1 MSSKHSKRI
10 WISALVGL
18 VVVEALAVGYLGAR
32 EYWRGRAEGTAV
44 VRGRAVAEKLGCFG
58 CHGPGGAASIP
69 NPGALGGKVPMWT
82 GGTWMMYNSA
92 ATDVRAW
99 VLDGHPPDR
108 EPDAGALIPM
118 PAYRGEVSDD
128 DLDDLVAYVLAVAQ
142 FGQID
147 DQRAAAGRRVANRF
161 GCFGCHGP
169 EGRGLIENPLS
180 FKGYIPA
187 WDGDDYVELVQGPDE
202 FRQWVKHGVSDRF
215 RDNPAA
221 RAFVDRQ
228 IVPMPAFGDLISDE
242 EIDQLYAYVQWVRA
256 NPR

>member
-1 MSSKHSKRI
+1 MRSKR
-10 WISALVGL
+10 WLMLGLVALVA
-18 VVVEALAVGYLGAR
+18 VEALAIGFLGAR
-32 EYWRGRAEGTAV
+32 EYWRGRAAGTPV

-58 CHGPGGAASIP
+58 CHGPGGAAPIA
-69 NPGALGGKVPMWT
+69 NPGARAGKVPMWT
-82 GGTWMMYNSA
+82 GGTWMMYNAEPS
-92 ATDVRAW
+92 DVRAW
-99 VLDGHPPDR
+99 ILDGHPPDR
-108 EPDAGALIPM
+108 NPDAGALIHM
-118 PAYRGEVSDD
+118 PAYRGEISAS
-128 DLDDLVAYVLAVAQ
+128 DLDDLVAYVLAVSQ
-142 FGQID
+142 FGRPED
-147 DQRAAAGRRVANRF
+147 PDAEAGRRIADRH

-187 WDGDDYVELVQGPDE
+187 WDGDDYLELVQGPEE
-202 FRQWVKHGVSDRF
+202 FRQWVKNGISDRF

-242 EIDQLYAYVQWVRA
+242 EIDQLLAYVEWVRS